1 MDLKKIKALTA
12 LVKEAGLLELEIT
25 EGEEKL
31 KITAFDRNAN
41 YNIGHIPTAHYHVPA
56 APSINAIA
64 HHQHSIATDTA
75 TVNNEA
81 TPSTNMNNYIN
92 SPMVGTFYRS
102 SSPTS
107 GPFVEVGQ
115 EVKAGAVL
123 CIIEAMKLMNQIE
136 AETSGVIKE
145 ILVKDGSPVEYGQPL
160 FAIALDN

>member
-92 SPMVGTFYRS
+92 SPMV
-102 SSPTS
+102 
-107 GPFVEVGQ
+107 
-115 EVKAGAVL
+115 VL
-123 CIIEAMKLMNQIE
+123 FIVHPHQLLAHLSKLGRKSKLE
-136 AETSGVIKE
+136 LYYVLLK
-145 ILVKDGSPVEYGQPL
+145 P
-160 FAIALDN
+160 